1 MSGFWGNFG
10 PFAVLAEPSS
20 RRLGRK
26 HGRLRVGNDLVPI
39 DGGGKM
45 QRRGPRGQDVSPEKI
60 ETFLVTLGMTCNVA
74 MSARKAGFSQSWA
87 YRLRKRD
94 AGFRAG
100 WADAV
105 REGYAKLELVL
116 LERVMKGTRRVVIGR
131 DGSTRII
138 REYSTA
144 LAIALLKRHAE
155 AAAQASYE
163 HDPDDMREVRDRI
176 LEKLER
182 LRAQDEALR
191 DETSTSSVSPQDERV
206 QVKGIDRVRLIV
218 WGLGREKDLRSPCLS
233 RRGERG

>member
-1 MSGFWGNFG
+1 M
-10 PFAVLAEPSS
+10 
-20 RRLGRK
+20 
-26 HGRLRVGNDLVPI
+26 GNDLVPI

-94 AGFRAG
+94 AAFRAG
-100 WADAV
+100 WAEAV
-105 REGYAKLELVL
+105 REGYAMLELVL
-116 LERVMKGTRRVVIGR
+116 LERVMKGTRKLIVGR
-131 DGSTRII
+131 DGSSRII

-144 LAIALLKRHAE
+144 LAVALLKRHAE

-182 LRAQDEALR
+182 LRAQDEGTQGAI
-191 DETSTSSVSPQDERV
+191 ET
-206 QVKGIDRVRLIV
+206 KGGLDRVGLIV
-218 WGLGREKDLRSPCLS
+218 WGLGREKEKALTPLTCGESPASGSDRLGDGS
-233 RRGERG
+233 LPGAPVNGRGIT

>member
-1 MSGFWGNFG
+1 MAGSELM
-10 PFAVLAEPSS
+10 V
-20 RRLGRK
+20 
-26 HGRLRVGNDLVPI
+26 I
-39 DGGGKM
+39 DGGAKAR
-45 QRRGPRGQDVSPEKI
+45 RRGPRGQDVSPEKI

-100 WADAV
+100 WAEAV

-116 LERVMKGTRRVVIGR
+116 LERAMKGTRKVIVAR

-144 LAIALLKRHAE
+144 LAVALLKRHAE
-155 AAAQASYE
+155 AAAEASYE
-163 HDPDDMREVRDRI
+163 HSDDELREVRTRI

-182 LRAQDEALR
+182 MRALDQGVEGGV
-191 DETSTSSVSPQDERV
+191 ET
-206 QVKGIDRVRLIV
+206 KGGVDRIGLIL
-218 WGLGREKDLRSPCLS
+218 WGLKRRPSPSLS
-233 RRGERG
+233 RERERG